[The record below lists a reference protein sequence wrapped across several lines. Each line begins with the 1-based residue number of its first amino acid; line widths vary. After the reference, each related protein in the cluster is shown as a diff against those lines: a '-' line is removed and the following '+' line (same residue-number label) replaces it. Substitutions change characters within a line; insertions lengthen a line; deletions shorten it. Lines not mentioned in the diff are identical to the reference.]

1 MCNIFKELEKIQLK
15 FVSLKKDSLVQS
27 LIKNNVPSN
36 QLLLV
41 EEILADA
48 QKKSLKGNR
57 YTYI

>member
-1 MCNIFKELEKIQLK
+1 MCNILKELEKIQLK

-48 QKKSLKGNR
+48 QKKSRKGNR